1 MNLNLSY
8 LRKNTLSGILG
19 VYNPCI
25 SFWCMNGRGLCFY
38 AILIYKYLLIL
49 LILHQNCFYLGDISS
64 KTP

>member
-8 LRKNTLSGILG
+8 LRKNTLSEILG
-19 VYNPCI
+19 VYNLCI